1 MFISRKIF
9 FPTTMK
15 KRRNSTFGEKQICFF
30 TIVQHMPKVLLNK
43 KVVWPDHNKGKVKE
57 NSYFI

>member
-9 FPTTMK
+9 FSNNNE
-15 KRRNSTFGEKQICFF
+15 KRRNSTFGEKQISFF

-43 KVVWPDHNKGKVKE
+43 KVV
-57 NSYFI
+57 